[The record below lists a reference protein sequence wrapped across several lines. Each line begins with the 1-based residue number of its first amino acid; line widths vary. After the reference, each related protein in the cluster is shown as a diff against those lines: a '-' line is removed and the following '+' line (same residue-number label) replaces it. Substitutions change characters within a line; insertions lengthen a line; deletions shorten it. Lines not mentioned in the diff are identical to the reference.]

1 VAITLVWAVSVYVF
15 NVIADTNYGY
25 LNRLPKS
32 SSLLDYL
39 GPWPLYVVL
48 EIAIVAIVWA
58 LLTWPWVRVA
68 ARSEEGRQVPPL

>member
-1 VAITLVWAVSVYVF
+1 MF

-48 EIAIVAIVWA
+48 EIAIVAVVWA
-58 LLTWPWVRVA
+58 LLTWPWVR
-68 ARSEEGRQVPPL
+68 ERQDLPGGMRVPPH